1 VRLFYYRILSGVI
14 LVLVG
19 VLIWLNNLEV
29 VHIYWKRDWPVLLI
43 AIGLIEVIKN
53 IMKKA

>member
-1 VRLFYYRILSGVI
+1 MRLFYYRILGGVV

-19 VLIWLNNLEV
+19 VLIWLNNLAV

-43 AIGLIEVIKN
+43 IIGLIEIVKYIAKRT
-53 IMKKA
+53 